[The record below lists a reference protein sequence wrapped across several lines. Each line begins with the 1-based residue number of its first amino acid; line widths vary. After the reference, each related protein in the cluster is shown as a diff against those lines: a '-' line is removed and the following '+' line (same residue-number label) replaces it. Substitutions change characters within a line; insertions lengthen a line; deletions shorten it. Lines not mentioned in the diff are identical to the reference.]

1 MHFLNEALFFIL
13 VPMKANQI
21 ALITGGN
28 RGLGLQTARE
38 LARLGIRTIVGARD
52 LEKGAYA
59 AALLQTEGL
68 DAEAVHLD
76 VADPLTHTEVYSYL
90 ESHHGK
96 LDILGNRTL
105 EDAFRDLLRT

>member
-1 MHFLNEALFFIL
+1 MISMRFLNETLFFIL

-38 LARLGIRTIVGARD
+38 LARLGIRTVVGARD
-52 LEKGAYA
+52 LEKGASA

-68 DAEAVHLD
+68 DGGA
-76 VADPLTHTEVYSYL
+76 
-90 ESHHGK
+90 
-96 LDILGNRTL
+96 R
-105 EDAFRDLLRT
+105 

>member
-1 MHFLNEALFFIL
+1 
-13 VPMKANQI
+13 MKANQI
-21 ALITGGN
+21 ALVTGGN

-59 AALLQTEGL
+59 AALLETEGL

-90 ESHHGK
+90 ES
-96 LDILGNRTL
+96 LT
-105 EDAFRDLLRT
+105 ASSTS